1 MLNVIIFGVMPY
13 LSVVLLLIVTLGRYL
28 QEPAAFTSSSTQFL
42 EGKKLFWGSVPF
54 HLASGCCSSDT

>member
-1 MLNVIIFGVMPY
+1 MPY

-42 EGKKLFWGSVPF
+42 EGKKLPAVAI
-54 HLASGCCSSDT
+54 LEERAKK